1 MFCLKLKMISI
12 AGIFDGLELTTEV
25 IDKKDAKEL
34 LDELARKIKNFQK

>member
-12 AGIFDGLELTTEV
+12 AGIVDGLELTTEV